1 MGNLTYRFAFFYSDM
16 LELKQARDIRSLDYL
31 KIFLPYFLSLEEW
44 ILPTAGNN
52 KTQIVLSL

>member
-1 MGNLTYRFAFFYSDM
+1 MGNLTYRFVFFYSDM
-16 LELKQARDIRSLDYL
+16 LQLKQARDIRSLDYL

-44 ILPTAGNN
+44 ILPAEGNN

>member
-1 MGNLTYRFAFFYSDM
+1 LTYRFVFFYSDM
-16 LELKQARDIRSLDYL
+16 LQLKQARDIRSLDYL

-44 ILPTAGNN
+44 ILPSAGNN

>member
-44 ILPTAGNN
+44 ILPSAGNN

>member
-1 MGNLTYRFAFFYSDM
+1 MGNLTYRFVFFYSDM
-16 LELKQARDIRSLDYL
+16 LQLKQARDIRSLDYL

-44 ILPTAGNN
+44 ILPSAGNN